1 MRLPLLVT
9 MAAWGANL
17 SAMKLLLERFDP
29 VLISAS
35 RMAVAALA
43 LALVAWV
50 RHLRRS
56 QVWPRLS
63 GRQWLGLLACAVLM
77 VYVNQLLLVWGVQ
90 RTAAANAALIIALNP
105 LVSSLL
111 AAALLGD
118 RLTPARLAGVGLG
131 FMGVA
136 AVVLNRPGASLAEA
150 GFGDLLVL
158 GAVLTWV
165 AGGALVQR
173 LGRGLDAASIS
184 TVIHVAGG
192 LMLAAHVALLT
203 ALGAGLVWP
212 PLAAVR
218 LQDVV
223 LIAATG
229 LVATAFGAMVWNRAL
244 QLLGVART
252 ALYAY
257 WVPIFGVGF
266 AVTWLGEPLTGWHAF
281 GLAAVLSGT
290 WLGTRRPVAAVV
302 QTVDPVPTSRP

>member
-17 SAMKLLLERFDP
+17 SAMKLLLERYDP

-43 LALVAWV
+43 LAVVAWL
-50 RHLRRS
+50 RHLRRT
-56 QVWPRLS
+56 QLWPRLS

-77 VYVNQLLLVWGVQ
+77 VYVNQLLLVWGIQ
-90 RTAAANAALIIALNP
+90 RTAAANASLVIALNP

-131 FMGVA
+131 FLGVA
-136 AVVLNRPGASLAEA
+136 AVVLNRPGASLAGA

-192 LMLAAHVALLT
+192 LMLALHVALLSLLD
-203 ALGAGLVWP
+203 LGVSWP

-218 LQDVV
+218 AQDVA

-266 AVTWLGEPLTGWHAF
+266 ALAWLGEPLTGWHAF
-281 GLAAVLSGT
+281 GLVAVLSGT
-290 WLGTRRPVAAVV
+290 WLGTRRPAAALV
-302 QTVDPVPTSRP
+302 QTGAPVPTSRP